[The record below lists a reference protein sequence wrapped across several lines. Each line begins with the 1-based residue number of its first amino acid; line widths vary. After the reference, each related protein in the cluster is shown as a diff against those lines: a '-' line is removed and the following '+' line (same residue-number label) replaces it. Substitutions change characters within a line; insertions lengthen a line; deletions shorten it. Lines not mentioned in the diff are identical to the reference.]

1 MREHRSREDAQM
13 QSDRRARLL
22 RLAARRSIIRAGS
35 DDTRAWF
42 QMRIHVD
49 TDIGGD
55 IDDLCALAL
64 VLRWPNVELV
74 GVTTVAE
81 HAGRRAGYVRR
92 VLELAGRLDVPVAAG
107 ADAAEGFYRD
117 FPLLPKREEA
127 YWPGGVES
135 YPTPRE
141 SALDLLEQSIRAGA
155 TVCAIG
161 PYTNLALLERRTP
174 GILREA
180 RLCLMGGFV
189 YAPREGLPQWDY
201 KRDYNVQVDVEAART
216 VFEHAS
222 SPTLV
227 TLAVTAGTALRASQ
241 LDALKGG
248 DALARLVAT
257 QAEVY
262 ADSEHRA
269 AEYARGYAGLPRD
282 FINYQHDPLACAV
295 ALGWSEGVETE
306 ELPLSSTVEDGWL
319 VQRVEEGGRPAK
331 VVTRVDGRAFD
342 EFWLRTVTGD

>member
-1 MREHRSREDAQM
+1 VV
-13 QSDRRARLL
+13 RLH
-22 RLAARRSIIRAGS
+22 I
-35 DDTRAWF
+35 
-42 QMRIHVD
+42 D

-64 VLRWPNVELV
+64 ALKWPGAELV

-81 HAGRRAGYVRR
+81 HAGRRAGYARYA
-92 VLELAGRLDVPVAAG
+92 LGLAGRADVAVAAG
-107 ADAAEGFYRD
+107 ADARGGFYRE
-117 FPLLPKREEA
+117 FPLLPKREDD

-135 YPTPRE
+135 RPTPLDE
-141 SALDLLEQSIRAGA
+141 ALDLLERSVSQGA

-189 YAPREGLPQWDY
+189 RPPREGYPRWDY
-201 KRDYNVQVDVEAART
+201 RRDYNVQVDAESARV
-216 VFEHAS
+216 VFDNAVG
-222 SPTLV
+222 PTLV
-227 TLAVTAGTALRASQ
+227 TLAVTAETALRFSQ
-241 LDALKGG
+241 LEALRGG
-248 DALARLVAT
+248 DALSRLVAT

-262 ADSEHRA
+262 AESEDGRTHFA
-269 AEYARGYAGLPRD
+269 DEYARLPRD
-282 FINYQHDPLACAV
+282 FINFQHDPLACAV
-295 ALGWSEGVETE
+295 ALGWDEGVEME
-306 ELPLSSTVEDGWL
+306 ELPLDSTLEGGRL

-342 EFWLRTVTGD
+342 DLWLRTVTG

>member
-1 MREHRSREDAQM
+1 V
-13 QSDRRARLL
+13 
-22 RLAARRSIIRAGS
+22 
-35 DDTRAWF
+35 
-42 QMRIHVD
+42 IHID

-64 VLRWPNVELV
+64 ALSWPGAELV

-81 HAGRRAGYVRR
+81 HSGRRAGYVRR
-92 VLELAGRLDVPVAAG
+92 VLELAGRLDVAVAAG

-135 YPTPRE
+135 YATPPE
-141 SALDLLEQSIRAGA
+141 DALDLLEQSISRGA
-155 TVCAIG
+155 VVCAIG

-174 GILREA
+174 GILRRA

-189 YAPREGLPQWDY
+189 YAPREGYPPWDY
-201 KRDYNVQVDVEAART
+201 KRDYNVQVDAESARVVFDNAA
-216 VFEHAS
+216 

-227 TLAVTAGTALRASQ
+227 TLAVTAETALRASQ
-241 LDALKGG
+241 LDALKEG

-262 ADSEHRA
+262 AASEHRT
-269 AEYARGYAGLPRD
+269 AEYAHGYGGLPRD

-295 ALGWSEGVETE
+295 ALGWREGVETE
-306 ELPLSSTVEDGWL
+306 ELPLNSSIEDGWL
-319 VQRVEEGGRPAK
+319 VQRVEDGGRPAK

-342 EFWLRTVTGD
+342 DFWLRTVTG